1 MDLAIAGNQGKPGLE
16 QPRKRRAG
24 GRLILPGGRLQAMA
38 TLWRSGRKHH
48 AKKQPPARDPPTLA
62 EKRRRA
68 KGEARAQA
76 AGTKAPSA
84 RNR

>member
-1 MDLAIAGNQGKPGLE
+1 
-16 QPRKRRAG
+16 
-24 GRLILPGGRLQAMA
+24 MA

-68 KGEARAQA
+68 KGEARAEA
-76 AGTKAPSA
+76 TGRKAPPP
-84 RNR
+84 RGR